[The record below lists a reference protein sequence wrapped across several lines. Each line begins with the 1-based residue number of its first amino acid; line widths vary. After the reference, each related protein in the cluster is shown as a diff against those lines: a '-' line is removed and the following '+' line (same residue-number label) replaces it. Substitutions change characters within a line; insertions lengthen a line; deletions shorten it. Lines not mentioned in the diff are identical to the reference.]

1 MVQRSSAELYE
12 HVPVAGHRLGCVLV
26 SENLGA
32 PVLMYADR
40 LHGVTI
46 VA

>member
-1 MVQRSSAELYE
+1 MVQRSRPELYE
-12 HVPVAGHRLGCVLV
+12 HFPVAGHRLGGVLV
-26 SENLGA
+26 PENLGA
-32 PVLMYADR
+32 SVLMYADR